1 MTMIDPQIDALSSL
15 DLPQLRASWPLRYG
29 PLPSTRSPELL
40 RLMLGWRLQA
50 AFHGGLDAVTRRQL
64 QRTGPLE
71 CEGRALGVGARL
83 TRQWQGQR
91 IEVVVTEDGF
101 KWNGTSY
108 KSLSSAATAIA
119 GSRWNGPR
127 FFGLRVASPDP
138 RRAKDRASTARSMP
152 VIDPSD
158 NRFDNPLRAAGRI

>member
-1 MTMIDPQIDALSSL
+1 MSMIDPQVDALASL
-15 DLPQLRASWPLRYG
+15 DLLQLRAAWPLRYG

-50 AFHGGLDAVTRRQL
+50 SGHGGLDAGSRRQL
-64 QRTGPLE
+64 QRTGRLE

-91 IEVVVTEDGF
+91 VEVVVTEDGF
-101 KWNGTSY
+101 EWNGTSY

-127 FFGLRVASPDP
+127 FFGLRVAPPDP
-138 RRAKDRASTARSMP
+138 RRVKDRASTAHSMP
-152 VIDPSD
+152 LIEPSD
-158 NRFDNPLRAAGRI
+158 IRVDKPLRAAGRI